1 MIKTDKRRS
10 FMAGLVPIGPTSR
23 RRLLRAMFTLGAVAG
38 TAAALAPIVSAGR
51 RASAAEGARP
61 PAAGP
66 GAVAA
71 GGGGPLSDEMYRGRR
86 IQVGAA
92 GSPPTAPFTPASAV
106 SAGGPPAS
114 GAPFG
119 IRIDGRPLHIMR
131 RADGS
136 YLSAVNHY
144 ESFPTLLE
152 TARAAVDDLAGAQ
165 LSVSGP
171 IHHL

>member
-1 MIKTDKRRS
+1 
-10 FMAGLVPIGPTSR
+10 MAGPVLIGPTSR
-23 RRLLRAMFTLGAVAG
+23 RGLLRAVFTLGMLTG
-38 TAAALAPIVSAGR
+38 TAAVLAPVVRAGR
-51 RASAAEGARP
+51 RAASAGGARP
-61 PAAGP
+61 PAPGP

-71 GGGGPLSDEMYRGRR
+71 GGGGPFSDEMYRGRH
-86 IQVGAA
+86 IQVGVA
-92 GSPPTAPFTPASAV
+92 GPPRTASVTPASAV
-106 SAGGPPAS
+106 SAGGPPGPGP
-114 GAPFG
+114 GAAFD

>member
-1 MIKTDKRRS
+1 
-10 FMAGLVPIGPTSR
+10 
-23 RRLLRAMFTLGAVAG
+23 
-38 TAAALAPIVSAGR
+38 
-51 RASAAEGARP
+51 
-61 PAAGP
+61 
-66 GAVAA
+66 
-71 GGGGPLSDEMYRGRR
+71 
-86 IQVGAA
+86 
-92 GSPPTAPFTPASAV
+92 V
-106 SAGGPPAS
+106 SAGGPPAP
-114 GAPFG
+114 GAAFD

-144 ESFPTLLE
+144 ESFPTPLA